1 MKPNQYMNRIVTLD
15 EFIIHRQKD
24 FPFAS
29 GELTGL
35 LRDIGVAAKIVNRE
49 VNKAGLVNIL
59 GSVESENATGDQVQK
74 LDLYANDKLIE
85 CLKNSGECCG
95 VASEEFEDFIPI
107 PSVTSKASKYVVVF
121 DPLDGSSNIDVNVSV
136 GTIFGIYRR
145 KSDVKGPCKLEDFL
159 QKGSELVAA
168 GYVLYG
174 TSTLLVYSTGSGVN
188 GFTLDPSI
196 GEFCLSHRDIQI
208 PNRGNYYSVNQG
220 YYLKF
225 DVEMRRY
232 IDYCS
237 DMNLRLRYIGSMV
250 SDIHRILLQ
259 GGIFLYPQTRKYPQ
273 GKLRMVYECNPL
285 AFIVEQAGG
294 KAITCQLQR
303 VLDLEVKHLHQRA
316 TVAMGSPD
324 MVDEMKAFVEKYSA
338 LPTFN

>member
-1 MKPNQYMNRIVTLD
+1 MNRIVTLD

-74 LDLYANDKLIE
+74 LDLYANEKLIE

-95 VASEEFEDFIPI
+95 VASEEFEDFIPV
-107 PSVTSKASKYVVVF
+107 PPVSSKASKYVVVF

-145 KSDVKGPCKLEDFL
+145 KSEVDAPCQLEDFL
-159 QKGSELVAA
+159 QKGAELVAA

-188 GFTLDPSI
+188 GFTLDPTI
-196 GEFCLSHRDIQI
+196 GEFCLSHRDIKI

-232 IDYCS
+232 IDHCS

-273 GKLRMVYECNPL
+273 GKLRLVYECNPL
-285 AFIVEQAGG
+285 SFIVEQAGG
-294 KAITCQLQR
+294 RAMTCQLQR

-316 TVAMGSPD
+316 TIAMGSPD

>member
-1 MKPNQYMNRIVTLD
+1 MNRIVTLD

-49 VNKAGLVNIL
+49 VNKAGLINIL
-59 GSVESENATGDQVQK
+59 GSVESENSTGDTVQK
-74 LDLYANDKLIE
+74 LDLYANEKLIE

-107 PSVTSKASKYVVVF
+107 PAIVSKASKYVVVF

-145 KSDVKGPCKLEDFL
+145 KSAVDGACMLEDFL
-159 QKGSELVAA
+159 QKGAELVAA

-174 TSTLLVYSTGSGVN
+174 TSTLLVYSTGNGVN

-196 GEFCLSHRDIQI
+196 GEFCLSHKDIQI

-232 IDYCS
+232 IDHCS

-273 GKLRMVYECNPL
+273 GKLRIVYECNPL
-285 AFIVEQAGG
+285 SFIVEQAGG

-316 TVAMGSPD
+316 TIAMGSPD